1 MDNNTEFDKLFNRLK
16 NTKEGAAIDFVKPSV
31 FATLDKWRVFALGSD
46 IKTDTGWVRCHRF
59 LHFTRSPKYECLA
72 NMVAESAI
80 EAVTLEGDK
89 AVIEFKRGNT
99 KYKVQLD
106 LSELK

>member
-1 MDNNTEFDKLFNRLK
+1 MDNTEFDKLFNRLK
-16 NTKEGAAIDFVKPSV
+16 NTKQGAAIDFVKPSV

-46 IKTDTGWVRCHRF
+46 IKTDTGWVRCQRF
-59 LHFTRSPKYECLA
+59 LHFHRNPQYDCLA

-80 EAVTLEGDK
+80 EAVTLQGDK
-89 AVIEFKRGNT
+89 AIIEFKRGNT

-106 LSELK
+106 LSKLN